1 MRKLGGLP
9 PEQLEGRFNMLLFSV
24 VQGIAADAARALRRG
39 EEGQTMAEYGIVLA
53 VITLA
58 VIAAI
63 TLLGGNISNALNSVA
78 NVLP

>member
-1 MRKLGGLP
+1 M
-9 PEQLEGRFNMLLFSV
+9 QLFSV
-24 VQGIAADAARALRRG
+24 VQGIAAEAARALRRG

-63 TLLGGNISNALNSVA
+63 TLLGGNISNAINSVA